1 MQYIVFS
8 LRNASMHTQRGSFCV
23 GVPCPQ
29 GRLSVSDPL
38 ALIDENGE
46 HVKASIEVRH
56 LWHDGSIK
64 WLYITGITSLSLN
77 ETRSYF
83 LELIK
88 TDQPHFTNPV
98 KLINSSE
105 QIEISLSNG
114 KTITIEHNKLGAIHL
129 NKEVSTWLAH
139 FNDNEY
145 NPLPLAHSNEFS
157 YEVLRNHCHNVAV
170 KIKHKGQL
178 EIQNKALD
186 IEIESTIFLADGDV
200 LSDITI
206 TNPAASLHPNGQWDL
221 GDPSSIYINE
231 LSLAVSK
238 QASTLIV
245 NDELKLNAPFTK
257 TVIHQ
262 ASSGKAHW
270 QSPVHVNAA
279 DEVNLAHKGGNVY
292 RNGELELETEQ
303 CQPLATFELEDN
315 ASLAL
320 EAKEFWQHFPSVM
333 TATKNSTFVSI
344 LGAKDSEPQE
354 LQPGEQITRRIT
366 LSAGTLTTFDVT
378 LCNEWFQHSSCLPFA
393 PFNAP
398 KELQQLVNKGIEGD
412 NSFFHKRDAI
422 DEFGW
427 RHFGELY
434 ADHEKA
440 LAPDTPFFVSHYNN
454 QYDPL
459 CGMLY
464 QWAVTGEQRWKELAD
479 NLAKH
484 VANIDVY
491 HTTLDK
497 PEYSGGLFWHTDH
510 YVPAHTATHRTY
522 SKNQPTGVY
531 EDHAGGGGPGGQH
544 CYTNGLLH
552 HYLLTGSTTSK
563 QALLT
568 ICGWIEGY
576 YEGDGTLLN
585 ALLLV
590 KNAGTE
596 GLKNVK
602 TGQYP
607 LDRGTGN
614 YLQALM
620 DRYAVL
626 NDTSDLKKCAHIIKH
641 TVSPSDDITQRQLSN
656 VEATWFY
663 TVFFQAVCR
672 FIQVKEQLNQNDN
685 DYSYAVYSLTHY
697 VKYMLEHEYA
707 YLDKPDILEFPN
719 ETWTGQDLRKLCLFA
734 FAKAYMPAL
743 ATALEQKK
751 QGLQQHIIERLRN
764 SKESE
769 TTRLLCLMM
778 QNMNFDAFEQAASP
792 TTDFLNTLSHGRYIK
807 GNNTEGQST
816 NGHGPFSANTESLT
830 TFGLRT
836 LRGFSLRKE
845 RSQAVKR
852 FPKLQQWLGKP

>member
-1 MQYIVFS
+1 MQYSVFS
-8 LRNASMHTQRGSFCV
+8 LHNASAHTQRGSFCV
-23 GVPCPQ
+23 GVPCPR
-29 GRLSVSDPL
+29 GKFSVSDSL
-38 ALIDENGE
+38 ELIDENSDY
-46 HVKASIEVRH
+46 VQASLEARH
-56 LWHDGSIK
+56 LWHDGSVK
-64 WLYITGITSLSLN
+64 WLYITGITSLSSHESKKYSLKLA
-77 ETRSYF
+77 TTS
-83 LELIK
+83 
-88 TDQPHFTNPV
+88 QPTYINPV
-98 KLINSSE
+98 KLIDSNS
-105 QIEISLSNG
+105 QLEIQLSNG
-114 KTITIEHNKLGAIHL
+114 KVVT
-129 NKEVSTWLAH
+129 VSRNRPGLIN
-139 FNDNEY
+139 FNNE
-145 NPLPLAHSNEFS
+145 LTTSFTHHSDSKYKTLSFVHINEFS
-157 YEVLRNHCHNVAV
+157 YEVLRSHCHNVAV

-186 IEIESTIFLADGDV
+186 VEIESTIFLADGDV

-231 LSLAVSK
+231 LSLAVNK
-238 QASTLIV
+238 QASTLVV
-245 NDELKLNAPFTK
+245 NDELKLNAPFNK

-279 DEVNLAHKGGNVY
+279 GEVNLAHKGANVY
-292 RNGELELETEQ
+292 WNGELEYETEQ
-303 CQPLATFELEDN
+303 CQPLATFELED
-315 ASLAL
+315 SVCLTL
-320 EAKEFWQHFPSVM
+320 DAKEFWQHFPSVM
-333 TATKNSTFVSI
+333 TATKDSTFVSL

-354 LQPGEQITRRIT
+354 LQPGEQLTRRIT
-366 LSAGTLTTFDVT
+366 LSTGPLTTFDVT
-378 LCNEWFQHSSCLPFA
+378 LSKSWVQHSSCLPFA

-398 KELQQLVNKGIEGD
+398 QQLKQLVDKGISGD

-422 DEFGW
+422 DEYGW

-464 QWAVTGEQRWKELAD
+464 QWAVTGERRWKELAD

-563 QALLT
+563 QALLK
-568 ICGWIEGY
+568 ICGWIEVY

-614 YLQALM
+614 YLQALI

-626 NDTSDLKKCAHIIKH
+626 SDISDLKKCAHIIKH
-641 TVSPSDDITQRQLSN
+641 TVSPNDDIAQRQLHN
-656 VEATWFY
+656 VESTWFY

-672 FIQVKEQLNQNDN
+672 FIQIKEQLNQS
-685 DYSYAVYSLTHY
+685 DYDYTYAVYSLTHY
-697 VKYMLEHEYA
+697 VTYMLEHEYA

-734 FAKAYMPAL
+734 FAKAYMPTL
-743 ATALEQKK
+743 APALEQKK
-751 QGLQQHIIERLRN
+751 QSLQQQIIERLRN
-764 SKESE
+764 SEESK

-778 QNMNFDAFEQAASP
+778 QNMNFNDYEQVASP
-792 TTDFLNTLSHGRYIK
+792 ATDFLNTLSRGHNSKAHGA
-807 GNNTEGQST
+807 ND
-816 NGHGPFSANTESLT
+816 HGPFSANTESLT
-830 TFGLRT
+830 TFVMRT
-836 LRGFSLRKE
+836 LRKFSLRKE

-852 FPKLQQWLGKP
+852 FPKLQQLLGKP